1 MLSEMEG
8 IAQSPC
14 IRDCCLDA
22 DDICVGCYRS
32 ILEITQWG
40 SAHNQDRIIILQ
52 NAQKRRD
59 TSAEGARST
68 KPDNQLHES
77 EAMQLSLGKFHAIK
91 Q

>member
-1 MLSEMEG
+1 MRKKLLEKMEG

-14 IRDCCLDA
+14 IRNCCLDA

-40 SAHNQDRIIILQ
+40 PANNQERIIILQ

-59 TSAEGARST
+59 ASTEGAIENST
-68 KPDNQLHES
+68 F
-77 EAMQLSLGKFHAIK
+77 G
-91 Q
+91 